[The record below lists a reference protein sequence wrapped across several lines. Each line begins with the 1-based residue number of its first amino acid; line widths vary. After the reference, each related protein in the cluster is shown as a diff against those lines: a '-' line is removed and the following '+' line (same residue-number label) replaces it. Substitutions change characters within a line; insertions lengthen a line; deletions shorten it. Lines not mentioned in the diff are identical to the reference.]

1 MKNRRL
7 ILAIVLPC
15 LLFALLLTL
24 DLVSKHL
31 IDKALGT
38 VGASREI
45 IHGFISFIYVH
56 NTGAAWGIFSGR
68 SIFLI
73 IVSIIVIAL
82 FIAFYVLRLRKFKDK
97 ISLWLSVSLGFIAG
111 GCFGNLIDRIAFGY
125 VRDFINFD
133 FINFPVF
140 NVADICL
147 TVGIILLFIYFIFF
161 YSKEEKYL
169 IGETKSDKSCI
180 NKIDLSSENDIKKKD
195 SVQKKIDEHIDSDI
209 IKTQNLEEKSTKETE
224 TAQMQESQSQNPQDF
239 PQEEFSSKDKFK
251 GDKNSK

>member
-1 MKNRRL
+1 MKNKRV

-15 LLFALLLTL
+15 ALFALLLTL

-31 IDKALGT
+31 IDKSLGT
-38 VGASREI
+38 VGASKEI

-56 NTGAAWGIFSGR
+56 NSGAAWGIFSGR

-73 IVSIIVIAL
+73 IISIIVIAL

-133 FINFPVF
+133 FMNFPVF

-161 YSKEEKYL
+161 YSKEEKL
-169 IGETKSDKSCI
+169 LKTESVSDISSSTNSHK
-180 NKIDLSSENDIKKKD
+180 SSEEDL
-195 SVQKKIDEHIDSDI
+195 QKSSNEKVESAINE
-209 IKTQNLEEKSTKETE
+209 KQNLEEDTSKVDDLIEQNQIQNENQAKDLST
-224 TAQMQESQSQNPQDF
+224 D
-239 PQEEFSSKDKFK
+239 DKIDS
-251 GDKNSK
+251 DKNAK

>member
-1 MKNRRL
+1 MKNKRV

-15 LLFALLLTL
+15 VLFALLLTL

-31 IDKALGT
+31 IDKSLGT
-38 VGASREI
+38 VGASKEI

-56 NTGAAWGIFSGR
+56 NSGAAWGIFSGR
-68 SIFLI
+68 PIFLI
-73 IVSIIVIAL
+73 IISIIVIAL

-161 YSKEEKYL
+161 YSKEEKL
-169 IGETKSDKSCI
+169 LKTESASAIFSSTNS
-180 NKIDLSSENDIKKKD
+180 NKSSEEKD
-195 SVQKKIDEHIDSDI
+195 LQKSSNEKVESAINE
-209 IKTQNLEEKSTKETE
+209 KQNLEEDTSKVDDIMEQNQNQNENQVEDLST
-224 TAQMQESQSQNPQDF
+224 D
-239 PQEEFSSKDKFK
+239 DKIDS
-251 GDKNSK
+251 DKNAK

>member
-1 MKNRRL
+1 MKNKRV

-15 LLFALLLTL
+15 VLFALLLTL

-31 IDKALGT
+31 IDKSLGT
-38 VGASREI
+38 VGASKEI

-56 NTGAAWGIFSGR
+56 NSGAAWGIFSGR
-68 SIFLI
+68 PIFLI
-73 IVSIIVIAL
+73 IISIIVIAL

-111 GCFGNLIDRIAFGY
+111 GCFGNLIDRITFGY

-133 FINFPVF
+133 FMNFPVF

-161 YSKEEKYL
+161 YSKEEKL
-169 IGETKSDKSCI
+169 LKTE
-180 NKIDLSSENDIKKKD
+180 
-195 SVQKKIDEHIDSDI
+195 SVSDI
-209 IKTQNLEEKSTKETE
+209 SSSTNSHKSNEEDLQKSSNEKVESDINEKQNLEEDTSKVDEVIEQNQIQNENQAKDLST
-224 TAQMQESQSQNPQDF
+224 D
-239 PQEEFSSKDKFK
+239 DKIDS
-251 GDKNSK
+251 DKNAK

>member
-1 MKNRRL
+1 MKNKRV

-15 LLFALLLTL
+15 VLFALLLTL

-31 IDKALGT
+31 IDKSLGT

-56 NTGAAWGIFSGR
+56 NSGAAWGIFSGR
-68 SIFLI
+68 QIFLI
-73 IVSIIVIAL
+73 IISIIVIAL

-133 FINFPVF
+133 FMNFPVF

-161 YSKEEKYL
+161 YSKEEKL
-169 IGETKSDKSCI
+169 LKTESASTMSASTNSHK
-180 NKIDLSSENDIKKKD
+180 SSEEDL
-195 SVQKKIDEHIDSDI
+195 QKSSNEKVESAINE
-209 IKTQNLEEKSTKETE
+209 KQNLEEDTSKVDDLIEQNQIQNENQAKELST
-224 TAQMQESQSQNPQDF
+224 D
-239 PQEEFSSKDKFK
+239 DKIDS
-251 GDKNSK
+251 DKNAK

>member
-1 MKNRRL
+1 MKNKRV

-15 LLFALLLTL
+15 VLFALLLTL

-31 IDKALGT
+31 IDKSLGT
-38 VGASREI
+38 VGASKEI

-56 NTGAAWGIFSGR
+56 NSGAAWGIFSGR
-68 SIFLI
+68 PIFLI
-73 IVSIIVIAL
+73 IISIIVIAL

-133 FINFPVF
+133 FMNFPVF

-161 YSKEEKYL
+161 YSKEEKL
-169 IGETKSDKSCI
+169 LKTESASAISSSTNSNI
-180 NKIDLSSENDIKKKD
+180 SSEEDLQKRKKKK
-195 SVQKKIDEHIDSDI
+195 VESDI
-209 IKTQNLEEKSTKETE
+209 NEKQNLEEDTSKVDDLIEQNQIQNENRAEELST
-224 TAQMQESQSQNPQDF
+224 D
-239 PQEEFSSKDKFK
+239 DKIDS
-251 GDKNSK
+251 DKNAK

>member
-1 MKNRRL
+1 MKNKRV

-15 LLFALLLTL
+15 VLFALLLTL

-31 IDKALGT
+31 IDKSLGT
-38 VGASREI
+38 VGASKEI

-56 NTGAAWGIFSGR
+56 NSGAAWGIFSGR
-68 SIFLI
+68 PIFLI
-73 IVSIIVIAL
+73 IISIIVIAL

-133 FINFPVF
+133 FMNFPVF

-161 YSKEEKYL
+161 YSKEEKL
-169 IGETKSDKSCI
+169 LKTESVSDISSSTNSHK
-180 NKIDLSSENDIKKKD
+180 SSEEDL
-195 SVQKKIDEHIDSDI
+195 QKSSNEKVESAINE
-209 IKTQNLEEKSTKETE
+209 KQNLEEDTSKVDDLIEQNQNQNENQAKDLST
-224 TAQMQESQSQNPQDF
+224 D
-239 PQEEFSSKDKFK
+239 DKIDS
-251 GDKNSK
+251 DKNAK

>member
-1 MKNRRL
+1 MKNKRV
-7 ILAIVLPC
+7 ILVIVLPC
-15 LLFALLLTL
+15 VLFALLLTL

-31 IDKALGT
+31 IDKSLGT
-38 VGASREI
+38 VGASKEI

-56 NTGAAWGIFSGR
+56 NSGAAWGIFSGR

-73 IVSIIVIAL
+73 IISIIVIAL

-133 FINFPVF
+133 FMNFPVF

-161 YSKEEKYL
+161 YSKEEKL
-169 IGETKSDKSCI
+169 LKTESVSDISSSTNSHK
-180 NKIDLSSENDIKKKD
+180 SSEEDL
-195 SVQKKIDEHIDSDI
+195 QKSSNEKVESAINE
-209 IKTQNLEEKSTKETE
+209 KQNLEEDTSKVGDISEQNQNQDQIQNENQAEYIST
-224 TAQMQESQSQNPQDF
+224 D
-239 PQEEFSSKDKFK
+239 DKIDS
-251 GDKNSK
+251 DKNAK

>member
-1 MKNRRL
+1 MKNKRV

-15 LLFALLLTL
+15 VLFALLLTL

-31 IDKALGT
+31 IDKSLGT
-38 VGASREI
+38 VGASKEI
-45 IHGFISFIYVH
+45 IHGFISFIYIH
-56 NTGAAWGIFSGR
+56 NSGAAWGIFSGR
-68 SIFLI
+68 PIFLI
-73 IVSIIVIAL
+73 IISIIVIAL

-133 FINFPVF
+133 FMNFPVF

-161 YSKEEKYL
+161 YSKEEKL
-169 IGETKSDKSCI
+169 LKTESVSDISSSTNSHKSKEEDLQKSSNEKVESAI
-180 NKIDLSSENDIKKKD
+180 NKK
-195 SVQKKIDEHIDSDI
+195 
-209 IKTQNLEEKSTKETE
+209 QNLEEDTSKVDDVMEQNQNENQVEDLST
-224 TAQMQESQSQNPQDF
+224 D
-239 PQEEFSSKDKFK
+239 DKIDN
-251 GDKNSK
+251 DKNAK

>member
-1 MKNRRL
+1 MKNKRV

-15 LLFALLLTL
+15 VLFALLLTL

-31 IDKALGT
+31 IDKSLGT
-38 VGASREI
+38 IGASKEI

-56 NTGAAWGIFSGR
+56 NSGAAWGIFSGR
-68 SIFLI
+68 PIFLI
-73 IVSIIVIAL
+73 IISIIVIAL

-97 ISLWLSVSLGFIAG
+97 ISLWFSVSLGFITG

-133 FINFPVF
+133 FMNFPVF

-161 YSKEEKYL
+161 YSKEEKL
-169 IGETKSDKSCI
+169 LKTESVSAISSSTNN
-180 NKIDLSSENDIKKKD
+180 NKSSEEHL
-195 SVQKKIDEHIDSDI
+195 QKSSNEKVESAINE
-209 IKTQNLEEKSTKETE
+209 KQNLEEDTSKVDDVMEQNQIQNANQVEDLST
-224 TAQMQESQSQNPQDF
+224 D
-239 PQEEFSSKDKFK
+239 DKIDS
-251 GDKNSK
+251 DKNAK

>member
-1 MKNRRL
+1 MKNKRV

-15 LLFALLLTL
+15 VLFALLLTL

-31 IDKALGT
+31 VDKSLGT
-38 VGASREI
+38 VGASKEI

-56 NTGAAWGIFSGR
+56 NSGAAWGIFSGR
-68 SIFLI
+68 QIFLI
-73 IVSIIVIAL
+73 IISIIVIAL

-133 FINFPVF
+133 FMNFPVF

-161 YSKEEKYL
+161 YSKEEKL
-169 IGETKSDKSCI
+169 LKTESVSDISSSTNSHK
-180 NKIDLSSENDIKKKD
+180 SSEEDL
-195 SVQKKIDEHIDSDI
+195 QKSSNEKVESDI
-209 IKTQNLEEKSTKETE
+209 NEKQNLEEDTSKVDDIMEQNQNQNENQVEDLST
-224 TAQMQESQSQNPQDF
+224 D
-239 PQEEFSSKDKFK
+239 DKIDS
-251 GDKNSK
+251 DKNAK

>member
-1 MKNRRL
+1 MKNKRV

-15 LLFALLLTL
+15 VLFALLLTL

-31 IDKALGT
+31 IDKSLGT
-38 VGASREI
+38 VGASKEI

-56 NTGAAWGIFSGR
+56 NSGAAWGIFSGR

-73 IVSIIVIAL
+73 IISIIVIAL

-133 FINFPVF
+133 FMNFPVF

-161 YSKEEKYL
+161 YSKEEKL
-169 IGETKSDKSCI
+169 LKTESVSDISSSTNSHK
-180 NKIDLSSENDIKKKD
+180 SSEEDL
-195 SVQKKIDEHIDSDI
+195 QKSSNEKVESAINE
-209 IKTQNLEEKSTKETE
+209 KQNLEEDTSKVDDIMEQNQIQNENQAKDLST
-224 TAQMQESQSQNPQDF
+224 D
-239 PQEEFSSKDKFK
+239 DKIDS
-251 GDKNSK
+251 DKNAK

>member
-1 MKNRRL
+1 MKNKRV

-15 LLFALLLTL
+15 VLFALLLTL

-31 IDKALGT
+31 IDKSLGT
-38 VGASREI
+38 VGASKEI

-56 NTGAAWGIFSGR
+56 NSGAAWGIFSGR

-73 IVSIIVIAL
+73 IISIIVIAL

-133 FINFPVF
+133 FMNFPVF

-161 YSKEEKYL
+161 YSKEEKL
-169 IGETKSDKSCI
+169 LKTESVSDISSSTNSHK
-180 NKIDLSSENDIKKKD
+180 SSEEDL
-195 SVQKKIDEHIDSDI
+195 QKSSNEKVESAINE
-209 IKTQNLEEKSTKETE
+209 KQNLEEDTSKVDDVMEQNQIQNENQAKDLST
-224 TAQMQESQSQNPQDF
+224 D
-239 PQEEFSSKDKFK
+239 DKIDS
-251 GDKNSK
+251 DKNAK

>member
-1 MKNRRL
+1 MKNKRV

-15 LLFALLLTL
+15 VLFALLLTL

-31 IDKALGT
+31 IDKSLGT
-38 VGASREI
+38 VGASKEI

-56 NTGAAWGIFSGR
+56 NSGAAWGIFSGR
-68 SIFLI
+68 PIFLI
-73 IVSIIVIAL
+73 IISIIVIAL
-82 FIAFYVLRLRKFKDK
+82 FIAFYILRLRKFKDK

-133 FINFPVF
+133 FMNFPVF

-161 YSKEEKYL
+161 YSKEEKL
-169 IGETKSDKSCI
+169 LKTESVSDISSSTNSHK
-180 NKIDLSSENDIKKKD
+180 SSEEDL
-195 SVQKKIDEHIDSDI
+195 QKSSNEKVESAINE
-209 IKTQNLEEKSTKETE
+209 KQNLEEDTSKVDEVIEQNQIQNENQAKDLST
-224 TAQMQESQSQNPQDF
+224 D
-239 PQEEFSSKDKFK
+239 DKIDS
-251 GDKNSK
+251 DKNAK

>member
-1 MKNRRL
+1 MKNKRV

-15 LLFALLLTL
+15 VLFALLLTL

-31 IDKALGT
+31 IDKSLGT
-38 VGASREI
+38 VGASKEI

-56 NTGAAWGIFSGR
+56 NSGAAWGIFSGR
-68 SIFLI
+68 PIFLI
-73 IVSIIVIAL
+73 IISIIVIAL

-111 GCFGNLIDRIAFGY
+111 GCFGNLIDRTAFGY

-133 FINFPVF
+133 FMNFPVF

-161 YSKEEKYL
+161 YSKEEKL
-169 IGETKSDKSCI
+169 LKTESVSAISSSTNN
-180 NKIDLSSENDIKKKD
+180 NKSSEEHL
-195 SVQKKIDEHIDSDI
+195 QKSSNEKVESAINE
-209 IKTQNLEEKSTKETE
+209 KQNLEEDTSKVDDVMEQNQIQNANQVEDLST
-224 TAQMQESQSQNPQDF
+224 D
-239 PQEEFSSKDKFK
+239 DKIDS
-251 GDKNSK
+251 DKNAK

>member
-1 MKNRRL
+1 MKNKRV

-15 LLFALLLTL
+15 VLFALLLTL

-31 IDKALGT
+31 IDKSLGT
-38 VGASREI
+38 VGASKEI
-45 IHGFISFIYVH
+45 IHGFISFIYIH
-56 NTGAAWGIFSGR
+56 NSGAAWGIFSGR
-68 SIFLI
+68 PIFLI
-73 IVSIIVIAL
+73 IISIIVIAL

-133 FINFPVF
+133 FMNFPVF

-161 YSKEEKYL
+161 YSKEEKL
-169 IGETKSDKSCI
+169 LKTESVSAISSSTNN
-180 NKIDLSSENDIKKKD
+180 NKSSEEDL
-195 SVQKKIDEHIDSDI
+195 QKSSNEKVESPINE
-209 IKTQNLEEKSTKETE
+209 KQNLEEDTSKVDDVMEQNQNENQVEDLST
-224 TAQMQESQSQNPQDF
+224 D
-239 PQEEFSSKDKFK
+239 DKIDN
-251 GDKNSK
+251 DKNAK

>member
-1 MKNRRL
+1 MKNKRV

-15 LLFALLLTL
+15 VLFALLLTL

-31 IDKALGT
+31 IDKSLGT
-38 VGASREI
+38 VGVSKEI
-45 IHGFISFIYVH
+45 IHGFISFIYIH
-56 NTGAAWGIFSGR
+56 NSGAAWGIFSGR

-73 IVSIIVIAL
+73 IISIIVIAL

-133 FINFPVF
+133 FMNFPVF

-161 YSKEEKYL
+161 YSKEEKL
-169 IGETKSDKSCI
+169 LKTESVSAISSSTNN
-180 NKIDLSSENDIKKKD
+180 NKSSEEHL
-195 SVQKKIDEHIDSDI
+195 QKSSNEKVESAINE
-209 IKTQNLEEKSTKETE
+209 KQNLEEDTSKVDDVMEQNQIQNANQVEDLST
-224 TAQMQESQSQNPQDF
+224 D
-239 PQEEFSSKDKFK
+239 DKIDS
-251 GDKNSK
+251 DKNAK

>member
-1 MKNRRL
+1 MKNKRV

-15 LLFALLLTL
+15 VLFALLLTL

-31 IDKALGT
+31 IDKSLGT
-38 VGASREI
+38 VGASKEI
-45 IHGFISFIYVH
+45 IHGFISFIYIH
-56 NTGAAWGIFSGR
+56 NSGAAWGIFSGR
-68 SIFLI
+68 PVFLI
-73 IVSIIVIAL
+73 IISIIVIAL

-133 FINFPVF
+133 FMNFPVF

-161 YSKEEKYL
+161 YSKEEKL
-169 IGETKSDKSCI
+169 LKTESVSDISSSTNSHKSKEEDLQKSSNEKVESAI
-180 NKIDLSSENDIKKKD
+180 NKK
-195 SVQKKIDEHIDSDI
+195 
-209 IKTQNLEEKSTKETE
+209 QNLEEDTSKVDDLIE
-224 TAQMQESQSQNPQDF
+224 QNQN
-239 PQEEFSSKDKFK
+239 QNENQAKDLPTDDKIDS
-251 GDKNSK
+251 DKNAK

>member
-1 MKNRRL
+1 MKNKRV

-15 LLFALLLTL
+15 VLFALLLTL

-31 IDKALGT
+31 IDKSLGT
-38 VGASREI
+38 VGASKEI

-56 NTGAAWGIFSGR
+56 NSGAAWGIFSGR
-68 SIFLI
+68 PIFLI
-73 IVSIIVIAL
+73 IISIIVIAL

-111 GCFGNLIDRIAFGY
+111 GCFGNLIDRTAFGY

-133 FINFPVF
+133 FMNFPVF

-161 YSKEEKYL
+161 YSKEEKL
-169 IGETKSDKSCI
+169 LKTESVSDISSSTNSHK
-180 NKIDLSSENDIKKKD
+180 SSEEDL
-195 SVQKKIDEHIDSDI
+195 QKSSNEKVESAINE
-209 IKTQNLEEKSTKETE
+209 KQNLEEDTSKVDEVIEQNQNQNENQAEDLST
-224 TAQMQESQSQNPQDF
+224 D
-239 PQEEFSSKDKFK
+239 DKIDS
-251 GDKNSK
+251 DKNAK

>member
-1 MKNRRL
+1 MKNKRV

-15 LLFALLLTL
+15 VLFALLLTL

-31 IDKALGT
+31 IDKSLGT
-38 VGASREI
+38 VGASKEI

-56 NTGAAWGIFSGR
+56 NSGAAWGIFSGR

-73 IVSIIVIAL
+73 IISIIVIAL

-133 FINFPVF
+133 FMNFPVF

-161 YSKEEKYL
+161 YSKEEKL
-169 IGETKSDKSCI
+169 LKTESVSDISSSTNSHK
-180 NKIDLSSENDIKKKD
+180 SSEEDL
-195 SVQKKIDEHIDSDI
+195 QKSSNEKVESDI
-209 IKTQNLEEKSTKETE
+209 NEKQNLEEDTSKVDDVMEQNQNQNENQVEDLST
-224 TAQMQESQSQNPQDF
+224 D
-239 PQEEFSSKDKFK
+239 DKIDS
-251 GDKNSK
+251 DKNAK

>member
-1 MKNRRL
+1 MKNKRV

-15 LLFALLLTL
+15 VLFALLLTL

-31 IDKALGT
+31 IDKSLGT
-38 VGASREI
+38 VGASKEI

-56 NTGAAWGIFSGR
+56 NSGAAWGIFSGR
-68 SIFLI
+68 PIFLI
-73 IVSIIVIAL
+73 IISIIVIAL
-82 FIAFYVLRLRKFKDK
+82 FIAFYILRLRKFKDK

-133 FINFPVF
+133 FMNFPVF

-161 YSKEEKYL
+161 YSKEEKL
-169 IGETKSDKSCI
+169 LKTESVSDISSSTNSHK
-180 NKIDLSSENDIKKKD
+180 SSEEDL
-195 SVQKKIDEHIDSDI
+195 QKSSNEKVESAINE
-209 IKTQNLEEKSTKETE
+209 KQNLEEDTSKVGDISEQIQNQDQIQNENQAKELST
-224 TAQMQESQSQNPQDF
+224 D
-239 PQEEFSSKDKFK
+239 DKIDS
-251 GDKNSK
+251 DKNAK

>member
-1 MKNRRL
+1 MKNKKVL
-7 ILAIVLPC
+7 LAIVLPC
-15 LLFALLLTL
+15 VLFALLLTL

-31 IDKALGT
+31 IDKSLGT
-38 VGASREI
+38 VGASKEI

-56 NTGAAWGIFSGR
+56 NSGAAWGIFSGR
-68 SIFLI
+68 PIFLI
-73 IVSIIVIAL
+73 IISIIVIAL

-133 FINFPVF
+133 FMNFPVF

-161 YSKEEKYL
+161 YSKEEKL
-169 IGETKSDKSCI
+169 LKTESVSDISSSTNSHK
-180 NKIDLSSENDIKKKD
+180 SSEEDL
-195 SVQKKIDEHIDSDI
+195 QKSSNEKVESAINE
-209 IKTQNLEEKSTKETE
+209 KQNLEEDTSKVDDVMEQNQIQNENQAKDLST
-224 TAQMQESQSQNPQDF
+224 D
-239 PQEEFSSKDKFK
+239 DKIDS
-251 GDKNSK
+251 DKNAK

>member
-1 MKNRRL
+1 MKNKRV

-15 LLFALLLTL
+15 VLFALLLTL

-31 IDKALGT
+31 IDKSLGT

-56 NTGAAWGIFSGR
+56 NSGAAWGIFSGR
-68 SIFLI
+68 QIFLI
-73 IVSIIVIAL
+73 IISIIVIAL

-133 FINFPVF
+133 FMNFPVF

-161 YSKEEKYL
+161 YSKEEKL
-169 IGETKSDKSCI
+169 LKTESASTMSASTNS
-180 NKIDLSSENDIKKKD
+180 NKSSEEDL
-195 SVQKKIDEHIDSDI
+195 QKSSNEKVESAINE
-209 IKTQNLEEKSTKETE
+209 KQNLEEDTSKVDDLIEQNQIQNENQAKELST
-224 TAQMQESQSQNPQDF
+224 D
-239 PQEEFSSKDKFK
+239 DKIDS
-251 GDKNSK
+251 DKNAK

>member
-1 MKNRRL
+1 MKNKRV

-15 LLFALLLTL
+15 VLFALLLTL

-31 IDKALGT
+31 IDKSLGT
-38 VGASREI
+38 VGASKEI

-56 NTGAAWGIFSGR
+56 NSGAAWGIFSGR
-68 SIFLI
+68 QIFLI
-73 IVSIIVIAL
+73 IISIIVIAL

-133 FINFPVF
+133 FMNFPVF

-161 YSKEEKYL
+161 YSKEEKL
-169 IGETKSDKSCI
+169 LKTESVSDISSSTNSHK
-180 NKIDLSSENDIKKKD
+180 SSEEDL
-195 SVQKKIDEHIDSDI
+195 QKSSNEKVESDI
-209 IKTQNLEEKSTKETE
+209 NEKQNLEEDTSKVDDIMEQNQNQNENQVEDLST
-224 TAQMQESQSQNPQDF
+224 D
-239 PQEEFSSKDKFK
+239 DKIDS
-251 GDKNSK
+251 DKNAK

>member
-1 MKNRRL
+1 MKNKRV

-15 LLFALLLTL
+15 VLFALLLTL

-31 IDKALGT
+31 IDKSLGT
-38 VGASREI
+38 VGASKEI

-56 NTGAAWGIFSGR
+56 NSGAAWGIFSGR
-68 SIFLI
+68 QIFLI
-73 IVSIIVIAL
+73 IISIIVIAL

-133 FINFPVF
+133 FMNFPVF

-161 YSKEEKYL
+161 YSKEEKL
-169 IGETKSDKSCI
+169 LKTESVSDISSSTNSHK
-180 NKIDLSSENDIKKKD
+180 SSEEDL
-195 SVQKKIDEHIDSDI
+195 QKSSNEKVESAINE
-209 IKTQNLEEKSTKETE
+209 KQNLEEDTSKVDDVMEQNQIQNENQAKDLST
-224 TAQMQESQSQNPQDF
+224 D
-239 PQEEFSSKDKFK
+239 DKIDS
-251 GDKNSK
+251 DKNAK

>member
-1 MKNRRL
+1 MKNKRA

-15 LLFALLLTL
+15 VLFALLLTL

-31 IDKALGT
+31 IDKSLGT

-56 NTGAAWGIFSGR
+56 NSGAAWGIFSGR
-68 SIFLI
+68 PIFLI
-73 IVSIIVIAL
+73 IISIIVIAL

-133 FINFPVF
+133 FMNFPVF

-161 YSKEEKYL
+161 YSKEEKL
-169 IGETKSDKSCI
+169 LKTESVSDISLSTNSHK
-180 NKIDLSSENDIKKKD
+180 SSEEDL
-195 SVQKKIDEHIDSDI
+195 QKSSNEKVESAINE
-209 IKTQNLEEKSTKETE
+209 KQNLEEDTSKVDDLMEQNQIQNENQVEDLST
-224 TAQMQESQSQNPQDF
+224 D
-239 PQEEFSSKDKFK
+239 DKIDS
-251 GDKNSK
+251 DKNAK

>member
-1 MKNRRL
+1 MKNKRV

-15 LLFALLLTL
+15 VLFALLLTL

-31 IDKALGT
+31 IDKSLGT
-38 VGASREI
+38 VGASKEI

-56 NTGAAWGIFSGR
+56 NSGAAWGIFSGR
-68 SIFLI
+68 PIFLI

-133 FINFPVF
+133 FMNFPVF

-161 YSKEEKYL
+161 YSKEEKL
-169 IGETKSDKSCI
+169 LKTESASTMSASTHSNIGSVEKDLQKSSNKKEESAI
-180 NKIDLSSENDIKKKD
+180 NEK
-195 SVQKKIDEHIDSDI
+195 
-209 IKTQNLEEKSTKETE
+209 QNLEEDTSKVGDISEQIQNQDQIQNENRAEDIST
-224 TAQMQESQSQNPQDF
+224 D
-239 PQEEFSSKDKFK
+239 DKIDS
-251 GDKNSK
+251 DKNAK

>member
-1 MKNRRL
+1 MKNKRV

-15 LLFALLLTL
+15 VLFALLLTL

-31 IDKALGT
+31 IDKSLGT
-38 VGASREI
+38 VGASKEI

-56 NTGAAWGIFSGR
+56 NSGAAWGIFSGR
-68 SIFLI
+68 PIFLI
-73 IVSIIVIAL
+73 IISIIVIAL

-147 TVGIILLFIYFIFF
+147 TVGIILLFIYFLFF
-161 YSKEEKYL
+161 YSKEEKL
-169 IGETKSDKSCI
+169 LKTESASAIFSSTNSNE
-180 NKIDLSSENDIKKKD
+180 SSEEDL
-195 SVQKKIDEHIDSDI
+195 QKSSNEKVESAINE
-209 IKTQNLEEKSTKETE
+209 KQNLEEDTSKVDDIMEQNQNQNENQVEDLST
-224 TAQMQESQSQNPQDF
+224 D
-239 PQEEFSSKDKFK
+239 DKIDS
-251 GDKNSK
+251 DKNAK

>member
-1 MKNRRL
+1 M
-7 ILAIVLPC
+7 IVLPC
-15 LLFALLLTL
+15 VLFALLLTL

-31 IDKALGT
+31 IDKSLGT
-38 VGASREI
+38 VGASKEI

-56 NTGAAWGIFSGR
+56 NSGAAWGIFSGR

-73 IVSIIVIAL
+73 IISIIVIAL

-133 FINFPVF
+133 FMNFPVF

-161 YSKEEKYL
+161 YSKEEKL
-169 IGETKSDKSCI
+169 LKTESVSDISSSTNSHK
-180 NKIDLSSENDIKKKD
+180 SSEEDL
-195 SVQKKIDEHIDSDI
+195 QKSSNEKVESAINE
-209 IKTQNLEEKSTKETE
+209 KQNLEEDTSKVGDISEQNQNQDQIQNENQAEYIST
-224 TAQMQESQSQNPQDF
+224 D
-239 PQEEFSSKDKFK
+239 DKIDS
-251 GDKNSK
+251 DKNAK

>member
-1 MKNRRL
+1 MKNKRV

-15 LLFALLLTL
+15 VLFALLLTL

-31 IDKALGT
+31 IDKSLGT
-38 VGASREI
+38 VGASKEI
-45 IHGFISFIYVH
+45 IHGFISFIYIH
-56 NTGAAWGIFSGR
+56 NSGAAWGIFSGR
-68 SIFLI
+68 PIFLI
-73 IVSIIVIAL
+73 IISIIVIAL

-133 FINFPVF
+133 FMNFPVF

-161 YSKEEKYL
+161 YSKEEKL
-169 IGETKSDKSCI
+169 LKTESVSAISSSTNN
-180 NKIDLSSENDIKKKD
+180 NKSSEEDL
-195 SVQKKIDEHIDSDI
+195 QKSSNEKVESPINE
-209 IKTQNLEEKSTKETE
+209 KQNLEEDTSKVDEVIEQNQIQNENQAKDLST
-224 TAQMQESQSQNPQDF
+224 D
-239 PQEEFSSKDKFK
+239 DKIDN
-251 GDKNSK
+251 DKNAK

>member
-1 MKNRRL
+1 MKNKRV

-15 LLFALLLTL
+15 VLFALLLTL

-31 IDKALGT
+31 IDKSLGT
-38 VGASREI
+38 VGASKEI

-56 NTGAAWGIFSGR
+56 NSGAAWGIFSGR
-68 SIFLI
+68 PIFLI
-73 IVSIIVIAL
+73 IISIIVIAL

-111 GCFGNLIDRIAFGY
+111 GCFGNLIDRIAFGF

-133 FINFPVF
+133 FMNFPVF

-161 YSKEEKYL
+161 YSKEEKL
-169 IGETKSDKSCI
+169 LKTESVSAISSSTNN
-180 NKIDLSSENDIKKKD
+180 NKSSEEHL
-195 SVQKKIDEHIDSDI
+195 QKSSNEKVESAINE
-209 IKTQNLEEKSTKETE
+209 KQNLEEDTSKVDDVMEQNQIQNANQVEDLST
-224 TAQMQESQSQNPQDF
+224 D
-239 PQEEFSSKDKFK
+239 DKIDS
-251 GDKNSK
+251 DKNAK

>member
-1 MKNRRL
+1 MKNKRV

-15 LLFALLLTL
+15 VLFALLLTL

-31 IDKALGT
+31 IDKSLGT
-38 VGASREI
+38 VGASKEI

-56 NTGAAWGIFSGR
+56 NSGAAWGIFSGR
-68 SIFLI
+68 PIFLI
-73 IVSIIVIAL
+73 IISIIVIAL

-133 FINFPVF
+133 FMNFPVF

-161 YSKEEKYL
+161 YSKEEKL
-169 IGETKSDKSCI
+169 LKTESVSDISSSTNSHK
-180 NKIDLSSENDIKKKD
+180 SSEEDL
-195 SVQKKIDEHIDSDI
+195 QKSSNEKVESAINE
-209 IKTQNLEEKSTKETE
+209 KQNLEEDTSKVDEVIEQNQIQNENQAKDLST
-224 TAQMQESQSQNPQDF
+224 D
-239 PQEEFSSKDKFK
+239 DKIDS
-251 GDKNSK
+251 DKNAK

>member
-1 MKNRRL
+1 MKNKRV

-15 LLFALLLTL
+15 VLFALLLTL

-31 IDKALGT
+31 IDKSLGI
-38 VGASREI
+38 VGASKEI

-56 NTGAAWGIFSGR
+56 NSGAAWGIFSGR
-68 SIFLI
+68 PIFLI
-73 IVSIIVIAL
+73 IISIIVIAL

-133 FINFPVF
+133 FMNFPVF

-161 YSKEEKYL
+161 YSKEEKL
-169 IGETKSDKSCI
+169 LKTESVSDISSSTNSHK
-180 NKIDLSSENDIKKKD
+180 SSEEDL
-195 SVQKKIDEHIDSDI
+195 QKSSNEKVESAINE
-209 IKTQNLEEKSTKETE
+209 KQNLEEDTSKVGDISEQIQNQDQIQNENQVEDLST
-224 TAQMQESQSQNPQDF
+224 D
-239 PQEEFSSKDKFK
+239 DKIDS
-251 GDKNSK
+251 DKNAK

>member
-1 MKNRRL
+1 MKNKRV

-15 LLFALLLTL
+15 VLFALLLTL

-31 IDKALGT
+31 IDKSLGT
-38 VGASREI
+38 VGVSKEI

-56 NTGAAWGIFSGR
+56 NSGAAWGIFSGR
-68 SIFLI
+68 PIFLI
-73 IVSIIVIAL
+73 IISIIVIAL

-133 FINFPVF
+133 FMNFPVF

-161 YSKEEKYL
+161 YSKEEKL
-169 IGETKSDKSCI
+169 LKTESASAISSSTNSNIGSVEKDLQKSSNEKVESAI
-180 NKIDLSSENDIKKKD
+180 NEK
-195 SVQKKIDEHIDSDI
+195 
-209 IKTQNLEEKSTKETE
+209 QNLEEDTSKVDDLIEQNQIQNENQAKELST
-224 TAQMQESQSQNPQDF
+224 D
-239 PQEEFSSKDKFK
+239 DKIDS
-251 GDKNSK
+251 DKNAK

>member
-1 MKNRRL
+1 MKNKRV

-15 LLFALLLTL
+15 VLFALLLTL

-31 IDKALGT
+31 IDKSLGT
-38 VGASREI
+38 VGASKEI

-56 NTGAAWGIFSGR
+56 NSGAAWGIFSGR

-73 IVSIIVIAL
+73 IISIIVIAL

-111 GCFGNLIDRIAFGY
+111 GCFGNLIDRTAFGY

-133 FINFPVF
+133 FMNFPVF

-161 YSKEEKYL
+161 YSKEEKL
-169 IGETKSDKSCI
+169 LKTESVSAISSSTNS
-180 NKIDLSSENDIKKKD
+180 NKSSEEDL
-195 SVQKKIDEHIDSDI
+195 QKSSNEKVESAINE
-209 IKTQNLEEKSTKETE
+209 KQNLEEDTSKVDDVMEQNQNQNENQVEDLST
-224 TAQMQESQSQNPQDF
+224 D
-239 PQEEFSSKDKFK
+239 DKIDS
-251 GDKNSK
+251 DKNAK

>member
-1 MKNRRL
+1 MKNKRV

-15 LLFALLLTL
+15 VLFALLLTL

-31 IDKALGT
+31 IDKSLGT
-38 VGASREI
+38 VGASKEI

-56 NTGAAWGIFSGR
+56 NSGAAWGIFSGR
-68 SIFLI
+68 PIFLI
-73 IVSIIVIAL
+73 IISIIVIAL

-133 FINFPVF
+133 FMNFPVF

-161 YSKEEKYL
+161 YSKEEKL
-169 IGETKSDKSCI
+169 LKTESVSAISSSTIS
-180 NKIDLSSENDIKKKD
+180 NKSSEEKDLQKSSNEKVESAINDK
-195 SVQKKIDEHIDSDI
+195 
-209 IKTQNLEEKSTKETE
+209 QNLEEDTSKVDEVIEQNQIQNENQAEDLST
-224 TAQMQESQSQNPQDF
+224 D
-239 PQEEFSSKDKFK
+239 DKIDS
-251 GDKNSK
+251 DKNAK

>member
-1 MKNRRL
+1 MKNKRV

-15 LLFALLLTL
+15 VLFALLLTL

-31 IDKALGT
+31 IDKSLGT
-38 VGASREI
+38 VGASKEI

-56 NTGAAWGIFSGR
+56 NSGAAWGIFSGR
-68 SIFLI
+68 PIFLI
-73 IVSIIVIAL
+73 IISIIVIAL

-133 FINFPVF
+133 FMNFPVF

-161 YSKEEKYL
+161 YSKEEKL
-169 IGETKSDKSCI
+169 LKTESVSDISSSTNSHK
-180 NKIDLSSENDIKKKD
+180 SSEEDL
-195 SVQKKIDEHIDSDI
+195 QKSSNEKVESAINE
-209 IKTQNLEEKSTKETE
+209 KQNLEEDTLKVDEVIEQNQIQNENRAEDLST
-224 TAQMQESQSQNPQDF
+224 D
-239 PQEEFSSKDKFK
+239 DKIDS
-251 GDKNSK
+251 DKNAK

>member
-1 MKNRRL
+1 MKNKRV

-15 LLFALLLTL
+15 VLFALLLTL

-31 IDKALGT
+31 IDKSLGT
-38 VGASREI
+38 VGASKEI

-56 NTGAAWGIFSGR
+56 NSGAAWGIFSGR
-68 SIFLI
+68 PIFLI
-73 IVSIIVIAL
+73 IISIIVIAL

-133 FINFPVF
+133 FMNFPVF

-161 YSKEEKYL
+161 YSKEEKL
-169 IGETKSDKSCI
+169 LKTESVSDISSSTNSHK
-180 NKIDLSSENDIKKKD
+180 SSEEDLQKSSNEKVESAINEKQNSEEDTSKVGDISEQIQNQDQIQNENRAEDISTDDK
-195 SVQKKIDEHIDSDI
+195 IDSD
-209 IKTQNLEEKSTKETE
+209 
-224 TAQMQESQSQNPQDF
+224 
-239 PQEEFSSKDKFK
+239 
-251 GDKNSK
+251 KNAK